1 MESGKESIPWF
12 WWRIHQDFDL
22 TRDKGLCLHSAGR
35 HVGRIYKAEDWHM
48 ALGDEELNG
57 WRGKERKGIEIEWHM
72 YVEHWNQRGGGK
84 RSAWTWHQGVRENSD
99 WDVKV
104 KLWIIWRCV
113 RRLCILE
120 RDLFEGKDSTMGDPM
135 GGTEGCCG
143 EDLP

>member
-1 MESGKESIPWF
+1 M
-12 WWRIHQDFDL
+12 
-22 TRDKGLCLHSAGR
+22 
-35 HVGRIYKAEDWHM
+35 
-48 ALGDEELNG
+48 
-57 WRGKERKGIEIEWHM
+57 
-72 YVEHWNQRGGGK
+72 
-84 RSAWTWHQGVRENSD
+84 RENSD